1 MEGLFR
7 PRYYCSLHGGLKGI
21 SRFKYFMRP
30 LAKPPRIKVLE
41 ALGAI
46 ADGRVK
52 KVSENE
58 FEVVSSEGDR
68 TYRVYV
74 NGNVVDSTDN
84 GTVYRGY
91 VGYPIISALMLLGR
105 LPYDER
111 IAQALKGIDWRKLNE
126 EMKAYWKVERLVLSL
141 AEKRGVKREEVEEF
155 VNKVMRGIEELHLQ
169 KR

>member
-1 MEGLFR
+1 V
-7 PRYYCSLHGGLKGI
+7 
-21 SRFKYFMRP
+21 RP

-52 KVSENE
+52 RVSDTE

-68 TYRVYV
+68 TYKVFV
-74 NGNVVDSTDN
+74 SGNVVDSTDN
-84 GTVYRGY
+84 GTALRGY
-91 VGYPIISALMLLGR
+91 VGYPIISALMILGR

-141 AEKRGVKREEVEEF
+141 AEKRGVKREEVEDF
-155 VNKVMRGIEELHLQ
+155 VNKVMRKIEELHLY
-169 KR
+169 RR